1 MNFFTLQRNVE
12 RVVDNFTEL
21 VLDSAMAHSDVI
33 ADLNVQ
39 QLEEGKRIDG
49 NSIIPEYQS
58 DVYAKA
64 KKSIGAKP
72 PIGTPDLKLTGS
84 FHSGIYADK
93 RGSYIYTYSSDE
105 KADRLNAKYR
115 KIFGLTFDS
124 KIYFKPI
131 LLDELLKRTRDELH
145 KG

>member
-1 MNFFTLQRNVE
+1 MQFNVE
-12 RVVDNFTEL
+12 RIVNSFNDL
-21 VLDSAMAHSDVI
+21 VLESAMAHSEVI
-33 ADLNVQ
+33 ADLNVK

-58 DVYAKA
+58 DLYAKA
-64 KKSIGAKP
+64 KKAIGAKP

-84 FHSGIYADK
+84 FHAGIYADK
-93 RGSYIYTYSSDE
+93 KGNYIYTYSSDE

-124 KIYFKPI
+124 KVYFKPI
-131 LLDELLKRTRDELH
+131 LLDELLKRTRDELQ

>member
-12 RVVDNFTEL
+12 RVAENFTEL
-21 VLDSAMAHSDVI
+21 VLESAMANKEVI

-49 NSIIPEYQS
+49 NSIIPEYQI

-72 PIGTPDLKLTGS
+72 PLYTPDLKFKGY
-84 FHSGIYADK
+84 FHAGIYADQK
-93 RGSYIYTYSSDE
+93 SNYIYTYSSDE
-105 KADRLNAKYR
+105 KADKLNSKYR

-124 KIYFKPI
+124 KVYFKQI

>member
-1 MNFFTLQRNVE
+1 MQFNVE
-12 RVVDNFTEL
+12 RIVNSFNDL
-21 VLDSAMAHSDVI
+21 VLESAMAHSEVI
-33 ADLNVQ
+33 ADLNVK

-58 DVYAKA
+58 DLYAKA
-64 KKSIGAKP
+64 KKAIGAKP

-84 FHSGIYADK
+84 FHAGIYADK
-93 RGSYIYTYSSDE
+93 KGNYIYTYSSDE
-105 KADRLNAKYR
+105 KSDRLNAKYR

-124 KIYFKPI
+124 KVYFKPI
-131 LLDELLKRTRDELH
+131 LLDELLKRTRDELQ